1 MQIPTFIDMFSGA
14 GLFSEGARQA
24 GLQPVFAIDMATD
37 AVATYNSNLP
47 NVAVVGS
54 VLDIQDVPSAEVL
67 IAGPPCQGFSTLGRQ
82 DPLDARNNLALEVPR
97 WASSSCAKIVVIEN
111 VPPFL
116 KSSQWR
122 ELAGALE
129 AQCYEIQ
136 TWTLDAADFGAPQ
149 SRRRSFTIA
158 SKVGEVPE
166 PCRVNK
172 VLTAGDVL
180 ALPIPQSDRLHVWP
194 EPKGIAARRI
204 SLIPPGGD
212 KRDVMRLAPDLCPP
226 SWEKVGCQA
235 TDVWGRVDP
244 SRPVNTLRC
253 CFQNPSKGR
262 YLHPSEDRVLS
273 LREGA
278 RLQGVPDSWQFVGKP
293 YPVARQIGNGVPV
306 QLGRAVMSAVAA
318 QLLHSFGQNR
328 LAA

>member
-1 MQIPTFIDMFSGA
+1 MFSGA

-24 GLQPVFAIDMATD
+24 GFEPIYAIDMAAD
-37 AVATYNSNLP
+37 AVATYNRNLP
-47 NVAVVGS
+47 AVARTGS
-54 VLDIQDVPSAEVL
+54 VLDSLDVPSADVI

-82 DPLDARNNLALEVPR
+82 DPLDARNDLALAVPK
-97 WASSSCAKIVVIEN
+97 WATLSGAKIVVVEN

-116 KSSQWR
+116 RSPQWR
-122 ELAGALE
+122 EMAHHLE
-129 AQCYEIQ
+129 LQGYRIQ
-136 TWTLDAADFGAPQ
+136 TWTLDAVNFGAPQ
-149 SRRRSFTIA
+149 ARRRSFTIA
-158 SKVGEVPE
+158 SKVGTVPE
-166 PCRVNK
+166 PCISTQS
-172 VLTAGDVL
+172 LTAGDVL
-180 ALPIPQSDRLHVWP
+180 ALPIPSGDSLHVWP

-204 SLIPPGGD
+204 ALIPAGGD
-212 KRDVMRLAPDLCPP
+212 KRDVMRIAPELCPP

-244 SRPVNTLRC
+244 TRPVNTLRC

-262 YLHPSEDRVLS
+262 YLHPSENRVLS

-278 RLQGVPDSWQFVGKP
+278 RLQGVPDTWQFVGKP

-306 QLGRAVMSAVAA
+306 QLGRAVMETVALALASAT
-318 QLLHSFGQNR
+318 QQDR